1 MTETLHPSKE
11 APTTYPVA
19 EFIRQRYSPRA
30 FADQPI
36 SEFDLNT
43 LFEAASW
50 AASSNNEQP
59 WRFVY
64 AHRADEAAFQ
74 ILLDCLNPS
83 NQVWAKNAAVL
94 VLVLSK
100 KEFSANGR
108 PNRYALHDAGA
119 ATANLLLQGAVMGI
133 QGHVMGGFDH
143 VKTAETFRG
152 GDDAELVSFIALGY
166 SGDPDLLD
174 EPLRS
179 RELAPRR
186 RKPVEEFTTELS
198 GGSGEPPVR

>member
-1 MTETLHPSKE
+1 MNETFVFPKE
-11 APTTYPVA
+11 APTAYPVA
-19 EFIRQRYSPRA
+19 DFIRQRYSPRA
-30 FADQPI
+30 FSGQPV
-36 SEFDLNT
+36 SDVDLNT

-74 ILLDCLNPS
+74 TMLNCLNPG
-83 NQVWAKNAAVL
+83 NQVWAQHAAVL
-94 VLVLSK
+94 VLVLAK
-100 KEFSANGR
+100 NQFSANGR

-143 VKTAETFRG
+143 AKTAETFHLG
-152 GDDAELVSFIALGY
+152 GDVELVSFLALGY
-166 SGDPDLLD
+166 PGDPESLD

-186 RKPVEEFTTELS
+186 RKPLEELVTDAAL
-198 GGSGEPPVR
+198 GGRLT